1 MQKQLQHSA
10 LALCFTLLMLAV
22 STQLAWTAESLS
34 DRAIAQ
40 SQFKIRRHP
49 NNPAGYYQLGDA
61 YVQKSRE
68 SGDNSYLDL
77 AEQALKKSLSLNPQ
91 QSGVRRHLAHV
102 LASRHDFEGAAAE
115 AQKAI
120 ALDPT
125 DMDAHGVLGDAYLET
140 GKPEQAE
147 QAYKTMMT
155 LKESLSSYSRRSGMK
170 SLKGDASGAI
180 ADLKTAIELGKQEK
194 QPKESIAWAQWQLG
208 AEYYAIGK
216 LAEAESTYLQAL
228 ETYPKYYRS
237 LAGLAQVRAAQ
248 ERYPEAM
255 ELYREAINTVPMPEY
270 VAALG
275 DVHAKSG
282 NQNEARKQ
290 YELVEYIGQL
300 SALNKALYNREL
312 AYFYADHDIKL
323 EQGLEL
329 AQRELN
335 YRRDIYAYDVLA
347 WNLYKN
353 GKFEE
358 AQKAVSQA
366 LKLGTQDAKLH
377 YHAGMIYQRVGEKEK
392 ARDHLRR
399 ALSINPQ
406 FHIFF
411 ADNAKR
417 TLVELE
423 NSEEQAAAARQ
434 PLDGR

>member
-147 QAYKTMMT
+147 QAYMTMMT

-180 ADLKTAIELGKQEK
+180 ADVKTAIELGKQEE

-216 LAEAESTYLQAL
+216 LAGAENEYLQAL

-248 ERYPEAM
+248 ERYPEAI

-323 EQGLEL
+323 QQGLEL

-358 AQKAVSQA
+358 AREAVSQA

-377 YHAGMIYQRVGEKEK
+377 YHAGMIYQRLGEKEK
-392 ARDHLRR
+392 ARQHLSR
-399 ALSINPQ
+399 ALTINPH

-417 TLVELE
+417 ILEELG
-423 NSEEQAAAARQ
+423 NSEEQVAARQ
-434 PLDGR
+434 ELDGR

>member
-155 LKESLSSYSRRSGMK
+155 LKESLSSYSRRSSMK

-216 LAEAESTYLQAL
+216 LAEAENEYLQAL

-248 ERYPEAM
+248 ERYPEAI

-275 DVHAKSG
+275 DVHAKSS

-323 EQGLEL
+323 QQGLEL

-335 YRRDIYAYDVLA
+335 NRRDIYAYDVLA
-347 WNLYKN
+347 WNLFKN
-353 GKFEE
+353 GKFAE
-358 AQKAVSQA
+358 AREAVNQA

-377 YHAGMIYQRVGEKEK
+377 YHAGMIYHRLGEKEK
-392 ARDHLRR
+392 AREYFRR